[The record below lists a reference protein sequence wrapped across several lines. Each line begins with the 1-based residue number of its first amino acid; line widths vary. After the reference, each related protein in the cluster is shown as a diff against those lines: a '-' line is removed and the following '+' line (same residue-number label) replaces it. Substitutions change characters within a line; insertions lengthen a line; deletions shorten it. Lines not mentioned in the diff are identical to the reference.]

1 MYEKTTAG
9 VRVRVRPE
17 YLEDHSDPSQGRYF
31 WAYHVE
37 IANEGDCAVQ
47 LLSRYWRITDARGR
61 VEEVR
66 GPGVVGKQP
75 VLQPGRT
82 LLLFQRRAAADRLR
96 LHGRAVPDGARGRRR
111 VRDRHSGL
119 LARQPLVAGVD
130 PLSGGAFP

>member
-37 IANEGDCAVQ
+37 IANEGDRAVQ

-75 VLQPGRT
+75 VLQPG
-82 LLLFQRRAAADRLR
+82 
-96 LHGRAVPDGARGRRR
+96 GRFSYSSGAPLPTASGFMVGRYRMVREDG
-111 VRDRHSGL
+111 
-119 LARQPLVAGVD
+119 
-130 PLSGGAFP
+130 GGFEIDIPAFSLDSPWSRESIH